1 MYIIY
6 ITFVFMK
13 VIWMYHFILWANKGT
28 SNSGMTGLLILRSGG
43 TINGN
48 SGKISLNTDSIV
60 SDMGGSM
67 NLLTGFDNMDLDDW

>member
-1 MYIIY
+1 
-6 ITFVFMK
+6 
-13 VIWMYHFILWANKGT
+13 
-28 SNSGMTGLLILRSGG
+28 MTGLLILRSGG

-67 NLLTGFDNMDLDDW
+67 NLLTGFDNMDLDD